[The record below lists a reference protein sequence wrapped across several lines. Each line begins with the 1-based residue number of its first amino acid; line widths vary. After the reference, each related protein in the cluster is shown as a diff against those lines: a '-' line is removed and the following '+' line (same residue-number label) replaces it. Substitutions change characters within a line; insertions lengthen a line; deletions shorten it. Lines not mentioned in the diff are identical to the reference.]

1 MSDHA
6 DDRTWTIARLLF
18 ATHLVVIV
26 LALAMVVVTGYGAL
40 VTWVLVRDI
49 PIRTRVA

>member
-18 ATHLVVIV
+18 ATHLLFLLV
-26 LALAMVVVTGYGAL
+26 AYG
-40 VTWVLVRDI
+40 VFTPRHW
-49 PIRTRVA
+49 